1 MAESVDIN
9 APLDYL
15 SVFDVHSFEVH
26 VRDLYF
32 IGGQLLKT
40 FKALF
45 TNLKPWANIQIF
57 CNIIDIWRDHWD
69 QSSEFL
75 FWRKRQECL
84 SQINQSL
91 REYLK
96 FANTLID
103 SCN

>member
-9 APLDYL
+9 APLDNL

-57 CNIIDIWRDHWD
+57 CNIIDIWRYH
-69 QSSEFL
+69 
-75 FWRKRQECL
+75 
-84 SQINQSL
+84 NL
-91 REYLK
+91 RNSYSGENNK
-96 FANTLID
+96 NIFRRSANHCTD
-103 SCN
+103 T